1 MRTAELLDQLQQRLH
16 LITTR
21 IAALRTAE
29 ETSPLD
35 LYNAGSFRELTS
47 EHAFLTDLIN
57 QVTQEGIQHA

>member
-1 MRTAELLDQLQQRLH
+1 MSATELLAELRQRAQ
-16 LITTR
+16 IIERR

-35 LYNAGSFRELTS
+35 LYNAGSFRELSS

-57 QVTQEGIQHA
+57 QVAEGIQQP